1 MHGALNV
8 DPELKDDLV
17 PLAPVFEILGV
28 LLSYLRVRSGVDPPL
43 VLEPLTLSEVI
54 LGPGD
59 LLSEPT
65 LTTILQLTD
74 CN

>member
-43 VLEPLTLSEVI
+43 VLKPLTLSEVI